1 MPKISVLMT
10 VFNAENFLRE
20 SLESLVN
27 QDFIDWE
34 AIVVEN
40 GSKDSSK
47 EILSSFP
54 DFRIKPIYFEENIGR
69 TEALNIALGNSNS
82 EYIAILDADD
92 IALRTRFSVQ
102 IRKLESAEDVGLVG
116 SWAEFIDSK
125 GKFVQ
130 IKNGPEVHELI
141 VKKIAK
147 QNPFVHSSIMF
158 RRDLAVRVGGYDP
171 TFVYAQDFDLIM
183 KIAAISRV
191 EIIPEVLC
199 KWRVVWTSQTN
210 STQSSVARAHDEYV
224 LFKQVKKLHHF
235 GLAERFLNLRQIII
249 TRILYALALYRAR
262 AYEKALKVALLG

>member
-40 GSKDSSK
+40 GSKDSSRK
-47 EILSSFP
+47 ILASFS

-69 TEALNIALGNSNS
+69 TEALNIALANANSD
-82 EYIAILDADD
+82 YVAILDADD

-102 IRKLESAEDVGLVG
+102 IRKLNSVENLGLVG

-125 GKFVQ
+125 GIFLQ
-130 IKNGPEVHELI
+130 IKKGPVDHETI
-141 VKKIAK
+141 IKKFAT
-147 QNPFVHSSIMF
+147 QNPFVHSSVMF
-158 RRDLAVRVGGYDP
+158 RRDLAKRIGGYDSAYL
-171 TFVYAQDFDLIM
+171 YAQDFDLIM

-191 EIIPEVLC
+191 EIIPEILC
-199 KWRVVWTSQTN
+199 KWRVVSTSQTY
-210 STQSSVARAHDEYV
+210 SGQSSVVRAHDEYV
-224 LFKQVKKLHHF
+224 LFRQANSLHQF
-235 GLAERFLNLRQIII
+235 GVAERFLNLKQIFI
-249 TRILYALALYRAR
+249 TRILYCLALYRAKE
-262 AYEKALKVALLG
+262 YVKALRVALRG